1 VKRIAEDF
9 LVGPTEIHIEPEV
22 RTAKTVS
29 QMVYHV
35 PNIRTKIHLLE
46 ELLQGP
52 TMKTIVF
59 CKTKESATQV
69 AKYLGRKY
77 GEEVVRLIH
86 GNKAQATRINAI
98 RSFREEEAVSYLVTT
113 DVVARG
119 IDIPD
124 VKRVINFDV
133 PLVYEDYVHRIGRT
147 GRIFNTGD
155 SVTFCTP
162 QDEYHL
168 KKIEKLIGDRIPVA
182 DIPSGIEVSE
192 TPFDERQDQLRE
204 IDAQRRKEDPD
215 FRGAFHEKK
224 GKNRRKDG
232 GHGK

>member
-1 VKRIAEDF
+1 
-9 LVGPTEIHIEPEV
+9 
-22 RTAKTVS
+22 
-29 QMVYHV
+29 M
-35 PNIRTKIHLLE
+35 
-46 ELLQGP
+46 
-52 TMKTIVF
+52 
-59 CKTKESATQV
+59 
-69 AKYLGRKY
+69 
-77 GEEVVRLIH
+77 
-86 GNKAQATRINAI
+86 

-155 SVTFCTP
+155 SVTFCAP

-168 KKIEKLIGDRIPVA
+168 RKIEKLIGDKIPVSG
-182 DIPSGIEVSE
+182 IPSVVEVSE
-192 TPFDERQDQLRE
+192 TPYDERQDQLRE
-204 IDAQRRKEDPD
+204 IDAQRRKDDPG